1 MRHVTRIACAT
12 AAVLLLGACVAGS
25 GESAHAASGGML
37 AQVLLGLWHGII
49 APVTLIGEI
58 INRVFPHVLPW
69 QMHMYEAKADGAAYD
84 VGFYLG
90 LAGSPVIVVSGW
102 SRRR

>member
-1 MRHVTRIACAT
+1 MSINRIKVAGALV
-12 AAVLLLGACVAGS
+12 ALLALSACVAGS

-37 AQVLLGLWHGII
+37 SQALLGLWHGII
-49 APVTLIGEI
+49 APVTLIIEI

-69 QMHMYEAKADGAAYD
+69 QTHLYETKAEGVAYD

-90 LAGSPVIVVSGW
+90 LAGGPSFAFG
-102 SRRR
+102 RRWR